1 MNVLQTNL
9 NTNNIVSTKARI
21 SRIMSNNN
29 DSSRGSSKNNLLLSQ
44 LTEKAPPSLPNK
56 DSIKLLTFNT
66 WGLKKVSKF
75 KNERF
80 EAIISLLSGKD
91 TPNLKPIIE
100 GLETDSDFD
109 IIALQEVWT
118 TNNRERIIEKLSSL
132 YNCRFFS
139 SGIITGPG
147 LGTLT
152 KFPIVDTWLLKFGI
166 NGVPWAV
173 NRGDFFVGKSCAI
186 TEMEVQKGKRIV
198 LLNSHMHAPYAQEG
212 YNAYLCHRVCQAY
225 EIYKLVKRV
234 QRDPSAS
241 VVLVGDLNSKPGS
254 LPYRIM
260 TRMTGLVDSFVSDYQ
275 FVNSYLDAK
284 NGAIHRNL
292 RKNDFTINSN
302 NPNISTNVEVMDVS
316 QMDPLDQVRY
326 AGTTCDS
333 KLNTWRQDRQIWE
346 ACRLDYALID
356 PRKLRSVSSRV
367 QMTEQ
372 IRGIGSLSDHFG
384 YSCELKLEPSETYDD
399 SIDAHEKMDILKEIL
414 NVIDD
419 YTITAEREELWKL
432 VYFVCALIYV
442 IGSLVFITFTA
453 NRAGW
458 SSVLVYMG
466 GVFFSITGVF
476 ALVFGF
482 VFGQKELRAL
492 REVRMQVVDEL
503 TTLKR

>member
-1 MNVLQTNL
+1 MTK
-9 NTNNIVSTKARI
+9 NIG
-21 SRIMSNNN
+21 
-29 DSSRGSSKNNLLLSQ
+29 DSSSDSLKNHLLLSQ
-44 LTEKAPPSLPNK
+44 LTDKTASIKHK

-75 KNERF
+75 RNERF
-80 EAIISLLSGKD
+80 EAIISLLSGKKD
-91 TPNLKPIIE
+91 TSLKPIIE

-109 IIALQEVWT
+109 IIALQEIWT
-118 TNNRERIIEKLSSL
+118 ANNRDRIIEKLNEF
-132 YNCRFFS
+132 YNYRFFS

-173 NRGDFFVGKSCAI
+173 HRGDFFVGKACAI
-186 TEMEVQKGKRIV
+186 TEIEVEKARRLV

-212 YNAYLCHRVCQAY
+212 YHAYLCHRVCQAF
-225 EIYKLVKRV
+225 EIYKMIKKI
-234 QRDPSAS
+234 QRDPLAS

-260 TRMTGLVDSFVSDYQ
+260 TRMTGLVDSFVSEYQ
-275 FVNSYLDAK
+275 FVNSHLDAK

-292 RKNDFTINSN
+292 KKNDFTITSNSSK
-302 NPNISTNVEVMDVS
+302 PKDNVETIDVS
-316 QMDPLDQVRY
+316 QMDPIDQVLY

-356 PRKLRSVSSRV
+356 PKKLKSVASKV

-384 YSCELKLEPSETYDD
+384 YSCELKFEPSDD
-399 SIDAHEKMDILKEIL
+399 LDDIEADKQEKIDILIEIVK
-414 NVIDD
+414 VIDD
-419 YTITAEREELWKL
+419 YSITAEREELWKL
-432 VYFVCALIYV
+432 VYFIIALLFV
-442 IGSLVFITFTA
+442 ISSIIFITFTS

-458 SSVLVYMG
+458 SSVIVFLG

-476 ALVFGF
+476 AFVFGF

-492 REVRMQVVDEL
+492 REVKMQVIDEL
-503 TTLKR
+503 TTLRRM

>member
-1 MNVLQTNL
+1 MNKNGD
-9 NTNNIVSTKARI
+9 N
-21 SRIMSNNN
+21 
-29 DSSRGSSKNNLLLSQ
+29 SSSGSFKSHLLLSQ
-44 LTEKAPPSLPNK
+44 LSNNLSTPIKSK

-75 KNERF
+75 RNERF
-80 EAIISLLSGKD
+80 EAIISLLSGKKD
-91 TPNLKPIIE
+91 MNLETIID
-100 GLETDSDFD
+100 GFETDSDFD
-109 IIALQEVWT
+109 IIALQEIWT
-118 TNNRERIIEKLSSL
+118 TNNRDRIIEKLSQF
-132 YNCRFFS
+132 YNYRFFS

-186 TEMEVQKGKRIV
+186 TEIEIEKDKTRLV

-212 YNAYLCHRVCQAY
+212 YHAYLCHRVCQAF
-225 EIYKLVKRV
+225 EIYKMIKKI
-234 QRDPSAS
+234 QRDPTAS

-275 FVNSYLDAK
+275 FVNSYLDEK

-292 RKNDFTINSN
+292 KKNDFTINSN
-302 NPNISTNVEVMDVS
+302 SSKPKDDVKILDVS
-316 QMDPLDQVRY
+316 QMDPIDQVKH

-356 PRKLRSVSSRV
+356 PKKLKSVASKV

-384 YSCELKLEPSETYDD
+384 YSCELKFEPSGDQEDVEA
-399 SIDAHEKMDILKEIL
+399 DAGEKIDILTEIVR
-414 NVIDD
+414 VIDD

-432 VYFVCALIYV
+432 VYFVIALIFV
-442 IGSLVFITFTA
+442 IGSVIFITFTA

-458 SSVLVYMG
+458 SSVIVFLG

-476 ALVFGF
+476 AFVFGF

-492 REVRMQVVDEL
+492 REVRMQVIDEI
-503 TTLKR
+503 TTLKRK

>member
-1 MNVLQTNL
+1 
-9 NTNNIVSTKARI
+9 
-21 SRIMSNNN
+21 MSNNN

-75 KNERF
+75 RNERF
-80 EAIISLLSGKD
+80 EAIISLLSGKN

-173 NRGDFFVGKSCAI
+173 NRGDFFVGKSI
-186 TEMEVQKGKRIV
+186 G
-198 LLNSHMHAPYAQEG
+198 
-212 YNAYLCHRVCQAY
+212 
-225 EIYKLVKRV
+225 V
-234 QRDPSAS
+234 QRDQSAS

-284 NGAIHRNL
+284 NGAIHRDL

-466 GVFFSITGVF
+466 GVIFSITGVF
-476 ALVFGF
+476 ALIFGF

>member
-1 MNVLQTNL
+1 MN
-9 NTNNIVSTKARI
+9 KY
-21 SRIMSNNN
+21 
-29 DSSRGSSKNNLLLSQ
+29 DSSCGSSKTNLLLSKI
-44 LTEKAPPSLPNK
+44 TEKNQSSLNK
-56 DSIKLLTFNT
+56 DTIKLLTFNT

-75 KNERF
+75 RNERF
-80 EAIISLLSGKD
+80 EAIISLLSGN
-91 TPNLKPIIE
+91 TPTNVKPTIE

-109 IIALQEVWT
+109 IVALQEVWT
-118 TNNRERIIEKLSSL
+118 TNNKDRIIERLSSI

-152 KFPIVDTWLLKFGI
+152 RFPIVDTWLLKFGI

-186 TEMEVQKGKRIV
+186 TEMEVHENKKLV

-225 EIYKLVKRV
+225 EIYKLVKRI
-234 QRDPSAS
+234 QRDPTAS

-275 FVNSYLDAK
+275 FINSYLDAK
-284 NGAIHRNL
+284 NGAIHRHL
-292 RKNDFTINSN
+292 GKKNDFTINSN
-302 NPNISTNVEVMDVS
+302 NPSKNTNVEILDVS
-316 QMDPLDQVRY
+316 QMDPLDQVKY

-333 KLNTWRQDRQIWE
+333 KLNTWRQDRQVWE

-356 PRKLRSVSSRV
+356 PKKLRSVSSKV

-384 YSCELKLEPSETYDD
+384 YSCELKLEPSEVDEDD
-399 SIDAHEKMDILKEIL
+399 IDDQEKVDILLEIL
-414 NVIDD
+414 KVIDD
-419 YTITAEREELWKL
+419 YTLTAEREELWKL
-432 VYFVCALIYV
+432 LYFVGALIYV
-442 IGSLVFITFTA
+442 IGSLIFITFTA

-458 SSVLVYMG
+458 SSVLVYLG

-476 ALVFGF
+476 ALIFGF

-492 REVRMQVVDEL
+492 REVRMQVIDEL
-503 TTLKR
+503 TTLKK